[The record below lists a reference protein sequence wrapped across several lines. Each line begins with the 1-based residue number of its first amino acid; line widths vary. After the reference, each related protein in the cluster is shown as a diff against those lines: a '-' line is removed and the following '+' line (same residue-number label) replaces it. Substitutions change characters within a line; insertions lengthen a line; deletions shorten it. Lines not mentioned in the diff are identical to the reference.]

1 MKKIKNYLF
10 AVGGILL
17 IAVGLGL
24 VKGIPEPAG
33 LLRALPYL
41 CIGIGCGS
49 FGYGMGEL
57 VTHRVL
63 KNDPELARQ
72 REIDSKDERNIMLS
86 GLAKARAYDL
96 MTYVFGALMIAF
108 ALMNVEISAVL
119 LLVAAYLFVVGY
131 SIYYRIKLEKE
142 M

>member
-1 MKKIKNYLF
+1 MKKCKNYLF
-10 AVGGILL
+10 TVGGILL
-17 IAVGLGL
+17 VAFGLGL
-24 VKGIPEPAG
+24 VKGISEPG
-33 LLRALPYL
+33 ELLSVLPYVL
-41 CIGIGCGS
+41 IGIGCGS

-57 VTHRVL
+57 VSQRIL
-63 KNDPELARQ
+63 KNDPELALQ
-72 REIDSKDERNIMLS
+72 KEIEAGDERNIMLS

-108 ALMNVEISAVL
+108 ALMKVEMSAVL
-119 LLVAAYLFVVGY
+119 LLVAAYLFVEGY